1 MILIDVKAKI
11 RDSSSTDL
19 KSKTNRSYLY
29 YNIVA
34 DNTPEYLFIFQN
46 NHPSLKETPDNINF
60 GKLQFK

>member
-1 MILIDVKAKI
+1 M
-11 RDSSSTDL
+11 
-19 KSKTNRSYLY
+19 YLY

-46 NHPSLKETPDNINF
+46 NHHSLEETPDNIKF